1 MTFIN
6 TKGMAFIGPASE
18 WFWAALQFTA
28 LAITF
33 IAIYRQLQTARS
45 VRAVSRSLGL
55 PDSSKRSG

>member
-1 MTFIN
+1 
-6 TKGMAFIGPASE
+6 MAFIGPASE